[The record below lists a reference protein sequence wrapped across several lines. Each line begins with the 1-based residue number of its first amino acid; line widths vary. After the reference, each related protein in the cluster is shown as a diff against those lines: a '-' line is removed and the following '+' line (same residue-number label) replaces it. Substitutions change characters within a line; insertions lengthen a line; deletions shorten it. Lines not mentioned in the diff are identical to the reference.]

1 MSLNVEIDAGCR
13 SENDLCFDRASR
25 YAPTIPISMA
35 KVGEKGTIVRISGK
49 EDVRK
54 SLIRLGFI
62 AGTKVSAVSTAG
74 GSVILE
80 IKGSRI
86 AIDCQ
91 MASKIMF
98 CPES

>member
-1 MSLNVEIDAGCR
+1 MSLDVGLDAVYHSD
-13 SENDLCFDRASR
+13 SESCFERASR

-35 KVGEKGTIVRISGK
+35 KGGERGTIVRISGK
-49 EDVRK
+49 DDVRK
-54 SLIRLGFI
+54 SLNRLGFV